1 MRPQP
6 KQEQIDDWVQRSLA
20 EDLGPGDITTDALVD
35 PTVFG
40 RARIVAKQDM
50 VLCGVDIARTVFT
63 HLDRGMTCSEE
74 RDDGSLLAEGDVL
87 LAVAGK
93 ASALLKGERT
103 ALNILQRLSG
113 IATLTHAFVEKAGP
127 VQILDTRKTTPGLR
141 VFEKYAVAC
150 GGGINHRFGL
160 FDAVLIKDNHIKMAG
175 GIAAALERMQA
186 ARPPGL
192 IEIEATNLEEVEA
205 AVEGGADVI
214 LLDNMSSDLIAKAVT
229 FVDRRARTE
238 ASGMMTLERVAEL
251 AGLGLDCI
259 SVGALTHSAP
269 AVDISMNFD
278 LPG

>member
-63 HLDRGMTCSEE
+63 HLDREVTFSEE

-87 LAVAGK
+87 LALAGK

-141 VFEKYAVAC
+141 VFEKYAVSC
-150 GGGINHRFGL
+150 GGGTNHRFGL

-205 AVEGGADVI
+205 AIEGGADVI